1 MTVGGRWMT
10 VGEFLAGAG
19 ISEDE
24 LRLRIANDE
33 LTAKRLPDG
42 EYVWR
47 EETPAKAAAS
57 APPEPDP
64 PASAPPEPDPPAPLA
79 RAETMSGEP
88 LVYRLTHLQ
97 ELALQTERA
106 LSLVERSMSAFMT
119 MHQEVVTEKE
129 RSYGQYQEALEERG
143 RKLKA
148 KEEALAG
155 LERTLREKEQEIADL
170 RMLVEILEGRMQKT
184 VAPPTP
190 EQIERATVGD
200 LMEDQLRYLM
210 EDQMINELL
219 K

>member
-47 EETPAKAAAS
+47 EETPAKAA
-57 APPEPDP
+57 
-64 PASAPPEPDPPAPLA
+64 ASAPPEPDPPAPLA

>member
-10 VGEFLAGAG
+10 VGDFLACAG

-47 EETPAKAAAS
+47 EETPAKAAA
-57 APPEPDP
+57 PP
-64 PASAPPEPDPPAPLA
+64 PAPDPPAPLV
-79 RAETMSGEP
+79 RAETMPGEP
-88 LVYRLTHLQ
+88 LVSRLTYPQ

-119 MHQEVVTEKE
+119 MHQEVVNEKE

-143 RKLKA
+143 RKLKE
-148 KEEALAG
+148 KEDVLAG

-170 RMLVEILEGRMQKT
+170 RMLVEILEGRVQRT
-184 VAPPTP
+184 VVPPTP
-190 EQIERATVGD
+190 AQIERASVGD

-210 EDQMINELL
+210 EDQMIKELL